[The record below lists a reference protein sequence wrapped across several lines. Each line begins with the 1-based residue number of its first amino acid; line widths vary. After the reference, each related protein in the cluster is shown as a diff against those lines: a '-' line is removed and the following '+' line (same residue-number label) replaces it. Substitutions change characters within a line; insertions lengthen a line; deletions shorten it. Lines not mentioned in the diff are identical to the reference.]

1 MPDIAPLYTLLV
13 TKIDQF
19 HNLPPILPILQKGR
33 TTLEWT
39 GWRHRN
45 VNNNGLSPQSC
56 KLGPC
61 AAPMSLIV
69 QQLSECSTQV
79 SRPELVQVAFFS
91 SHSCGYERT
100 TMCTIQLNYHVH
112 HSIENA
118 YGHISKVFHKR
129 LPLPIIF
136 QAVSRCILVS
146 IKAETSW
153 NIGEELKLLDR
164 KFRSSKTSVGI
175 FANCGGE
182 EVASGIGH
190 NSGYVLWSMWKCQR
204 KIWFINSAANSKHCQ
219 PDSSL

>member
-1 MPDIAPLYTLLV
+1 
-13 TKIDQF
+13 
-19 HNLPPILPILQKGR
+19 
-33 TTLEWT
+33 
-39 GWRHRN
+39 
-45 VNNNGLSPQSC
+45 
-56 KLGPC
+56 
-61 AAPMSLIV
+61 
-69 QQLSECSTQV
+69 
-79 SRPELVQVAFFS
+79 
-91 SHSCGYERT
+91 
-100 TMCTIQLNYHVH
+100 MCTIQLNYHVH

-190 NSGYVLWSMWKCQR
+190 NSGYVLWSM
-204 KIWFINSAANSKHCQ
+204 
-219 PDSSL
+219 